1 MDIASRRGKAD
12 VVHILVRAGADLNLQ
27 SKVSSLTCQI
37 YTIEMHLLY
46 ILINNIYTMHTQLLQ
61 QY

>member
-1 MDIASRRGKAD
+1 MDIASRWGKAD

-61 QY
+61 